1 MSLVEL
7 ARFGTKVEADL
18 ARMELESHGIPAMI
32 FDAGLNSMFGG
43 SGMIAVRL
51 MVDDED
57 RDEAAAILTKEGG

>member
-18 ARMELESHGIPAMI
+18 ARLELESHGIMSMI
-32 FDAGLNSMFGG
+32 FDEGLNSVFGG
-43 SGMIAVRL
+43 GGLIAVRL

-57 RDEAAAILTKEGG
+57 RDEAAAILTRAGD

>member
-7 ARFGTKVEADL
+7 ARYSTKVEADL
-18 ARMELESHGIPAMI
+18 ARMELESHGIPSMI
-32 FDAGLNSMFGG
+32 FDAGLNNMFGG
-43 SGMIAVRL
+43 GGLIAVRL